1 MKRVL
6 CAWLLV
12 VLTGVLAA
20 CGPVRKSVFPPLV
33 TVQQLHVDARG
44 QWHMQLRIQ
53 NNSYQGVKFTGV
65 QLDMKVHGTPA
76 GHIDATVNL
85 DIPAL
90 SVDIA
95 DVRMTPSTA
104 AARQLANGGDSV
116 PYQLSGTVTAVPDQE
131 TKSRSFKVDSGPSHA
146 LSPTPGIANTWR

>member
-6 CAWLLV
+6 GTWLLV
-12 VLTGVLAA
+12 VLTGFLAA

-53 NNSYQGVKFTGV
+53 NNSYQGMKFTGV
-65 QLDMKVHGTPA
+65 QLGMKVHGIPA

-95 DVRMTPSTA
+95 NVQMTPSRA
-104 AARQLANGGDSV
+104 AARQLASGGESV
-116 PYQLSGTVTAVPDQE
+116 PYRLAGTVSAIPDQE
-131 TKSRSFKVDSGPSHA
+131 TKARSFEVDSGTSHS
-146 LSPTPGIANTWR
+146 LSPTPGLTNTWR